1 MKFRIKTQ
9 IFCLT
14 LKKKKKPSASESG
27 PKVGVLTHS
36 PSLSIG
42 PENLSDTLG
51 TETVKVH

>member
-9 IFCLT
+9 TFCLT
-14 LKKKKKPSASESG
+14 LKNNHFASESG

-42 PENLSDTLG
+42 PESLSDTLG